1 MVVRAL
7 SHGATKGWVQCG
19 NLVFPC
25 ALGRGGISHRKREG
39 DGATPVGTYALRKLF
54 FRPDRL
60 APPRTG
66 LPSTPLSPADG
77 WCDAPRDRNYNRPVR
92 HPYPASAERM
102 WREDSLY
109 DIVVVIGYND
119 ARRIAGRG
127 SAIFMHIARNGFAP
141 TEGCIALR
149 RTHLMQLAA
158 QLGPK
163 TRLII
168 R

>member
-1 MVVRAL
+1 M
-7 SHGATKGWVQCG
+7 QCG